1 MKRIALLI
9 VLSGAVVAHAQEAG
23 VFARMGLDARALAL
37 GQALVADVEGAA
49 AYYNPALAVFTNQ
62 PALALSTALMAL
74 DRELQSAQ
82 LATRMPPRAGIA
94 VVLRHA
100 GVRNIDGRDAS
111 GYHTQTYSTDEY
123 TLLVAFGTQVSD
135 RLTLGLGLQ
144 FFRADLFE
152 GLRPVQSIGLDVGV
166 LYRVSETLHLGLAVD
181 DLLARY
187 TWNSADLY
195 GPQQGSTTS
204 DRFPVRVRLGASWTA
219 PAGRLRLLGEYEAS
233 FTSVEVRRRRVQL
246 AGREADSSGWAP
258 PIGSAKH
265 SHCWVGSTA
274 SAVCLRPAAGNRRW
288 AFRWPPGWAI
298 YPSRPAT
305 RCSSNVPACPQCT
318 CCRSRCFS
326 EQDDSEEGCIQYYRL
341 LHSFFSLPDPEYL
354 PDPPRC
360 LRRSG
365 LLIRRG

>member
-9 VLSGAVVAHAQEAG
+9 VLSWAVVAHAQEAG

-152 GLRPVQSIGLDVGV
+152 GLRPVQSIGLDVGL

-204 DRFPVRVRLGASWTA
+204 DRFPVRMRLGASWTA

-246 AGREADSSGWAP
+246 VGDAPREVLVSE
-258 PIGSAKH
+258 
-265 SHCWVGSTA
+265 
-274 SAVCLRPAAGNRRW
+274 RRW
-288 AFRWPPGWAI
+288 ARGGQLRLGATYRLSEAFALLGGLDRIGRLPGAGGWQPALGF
-298 YPSRPAT
+298 SLAT
-305 RCSSNVPACPQCT
+305 RLGN
-318 CCRSRCFS
+318 
-326 EQDDSEEGCIQYYRL
+326 
-341 LHSFFSLPDPEYL
+341 LPFRAGYTVQLERTGL
-354 PDPPRC
+354 PPMHM
-360 LRRSG
+360 LSVTFQF
-365 LLIRRG
+365 